1 MIIMK
6 ENLIAYINSRI
17 DWHQQEQARLKAEY
31 RQDEAVLMQI
41 ATNVYRIFLSTYQ
54 AMKFD
59 LGETLQRFSS
69 IMSTWDESHKQA
81 HAHDDAT
88 KQLIEEIK
96 IARAMEI
103 LRAAKEMEA
112 SA

>member
-1 MIIMK
+1 MK
-6 ENLIAYINSRI
+6 EKMLAYLNERI
-17 DWHQQEQARLKAEY
+17 TWCRQEQARLKAEY
-31 RQDEAVLMQI
+31 RADEAVHMQI
-41 ATNVYRIFLSTYQ
+41 AMNVYSIFLSTYQ
-54 AMKFD
+54 AVKYD
-59 LGETLQRFSS
+59 LPETLRRFSG
-69 IMSTWDESHKQA
+69 IVSTWDESHKQA